1 MTRFSQVTAA
11 LRRKS
16 LGQYALLTLCC
27 FVSVLLITAYAS
39 MMGSPTV
46 LSVFP
51 EGGDSRKQMTMI
63 FVLAVLGCGVFTTYA
78 SGLFFRHKSRD
89 VGILLALGASK
100 DQLRRVLAGELA
112 LMSLSACAL
121 GALLGTPLAWF
132 IWQGFRLLL
141 VDSEEMALAFDPH
154 AYLLAL
160 AFSLFVVVM
169 LFVMLGRFLRRTN
182 ILDVVNES
190 RKSESIRAVPR
201 WYGPLG
207 IILLAAGGFLGYMA
221 PKFFILVLHW
231 YAPDALTAL
240 FYLPALAGLYMILLH
255 TVVNGWRRGSS
266 RYRDLITSSMMKFQ
280 GRQTVRNMVVVTVLA
295 AGAYFAAFYIP
306 MLSSGT
312 SSTTE
317 DREFDYLFHYRADQD
332 MPGREEVLHLAEEM
346 GVTVTRYAQQAGAVL
361 AYDGYADVVSEGPLG
376 ATYDVVYCEE
386 TASDV
391 FLSESAWNILTG
403 DDLDL
408 EPGTAATVYDRNGD
422 SSGAG
427 NSISLVTNHLTGEQL
442 AVTPAEPLRSTS
454 LLGYR
459 VLDDGDYAR
468 ITQGLPDEWREVVA
482 VFDVE
487 DEEDTY
493 FFARALFDEIVDR
506 SGPEVALFDGWDP
519 VVRDRYLAEKGYYFL
534 DPAHLEPNG
543 FSPIEYDQRD
553 SSNFRNSWKYMPRF
567 RVLDQADFTTTM
579 AVFLMLFVF
588 VSIVCFAAMVVI
600 LFTRCMTI
608 AMTNARVYD
617 DLRHL
622 GASSAFLRRTVK
634 GQISRVFFVPL
645 CTGTLLIYAFF
656 AMILYFNSGS
666 FTPGELAGLA
676 NCALVVLVLS
686 LFLYGMY
693 RFTLGR
699 VCSALSI
706 RSSSRPR

>member
-1 MTRFSQVTAA
+1 M
-11 LRRKS
+11 
-16 LGQYALLTLCC
+16 
-27 FVSVLLITAYAS
+27 
-39 MMGSPTV
+39 
-46 LSVFP
+46 
-51 EGGDSRKQMTMI
+51 
-63 FVLAVLGCGVFTTYA
+63 
-78 SGLFFRHKSRD
+78 
-89 VGILLALGASK
+89 
-100 DQLRRVLAGELA
+100 
-112 LMSLSACAL
+112 
-121 GALLGTPLAWF
+121 
-132 IWQGFRLLL
+132 
-141 VDSEEMALAFDPH
+141 
-154 AYLLAL
+154 
-160 AFSLFVVVM
+160 
-169 LFVMLGRFLRRTN
+169 
-182 ILDVVNES
+182 
-190 RKSESIRAVPR
+190 
-201 WYGPLG
+201 
-207 IILLAAGGFLGYMA
+207 
-221 PKFFILVLHW
+221 
-231 YAPDALTAL
+231 
-240 FYLPALAGLYMILLH
+240 
-255 TVVNGWRRGSS
+255 
-266 RYRDLITSSMMKFQ
+266 
-280 GRQTVRNMVVVTVLA
+280 
-295 AGAYFAAFYIP
+295 
-306 MLSSGT
+306 
-312 SSTTE
+312 
-317 DREFDYLFHYRADQD
+317 
-332 MPGREEVLHLAEEM
+332 
-346 GVTVTRYAQQAGAVL
+346 
-361 AYDGYADVVSEGPLG
+361 
-376 ATYDVVYCEE
+376 VYCEE

-617 DLRHL
+617 DLRASGGLQRLPPPHGK
-622 GASSAFLRRTVK
+622 GADLPGVLRPPVHGHPADLRLLRHDPVLQQRQLHSRRAGRP
-634 GQISRVFFVPL
+634 GQLRPGGPRPLSVLIWHVPL
-645 CTGTLLIYAFF
+645 HPGPGMLRPFHPVLFPAPLTSFPFLIPSHAFF
-656 AMILYFNSGS
+656 PSIYQNFSLESGS
-666 FTPGELAGLA
+666 QNSYNKDESAGKII
-676 NCALVVLVLS
+676 NFV
-686 LFLYGMY
+686 
-693 RFTLGR
+693 
-699 VCSALSI
+699 
-706 RSSSRPR
+706 

>member
-1 MTRFSQVTAA
+1 
-11 LRRKS
+11 
-16 LGQYALLTLCC
+16 
-27 FVSVLLITAYAS
+27 
-39 MMGSPTV
+39 
-46 LSVFP
+46 
-51 EGGDSRKQMTMI
+51 
-63 FVLAVLGCGVFTTYA
+63 
-78 SGLFFRHKSRD
+78 
-89 VGILLALGASK
+89 
-100 DQLRRVLAGELA
+100 
-112 LMSLSACAL
+112 
-121 GALLGTPLAWF
+121 
-132 IWQGFRLLL
+132 
-141 VDSEEMALAFDPH
+141 
-154 AYLLAL
+154 
-160 AFSLFVVVM
+160 
-169 LFVMLGRFLRRTN
+169 
-182 ILDVVNES
+182 
-190 RKSESIRAVPR
+190 
-201 WYGPLG
+201 
-207 IILLAAGGFLGYMA
+207 
-221 PKFFILVLHW
+221 
-231 YAPDALTAL
+231 
-240 FYLPALAGLYMILLH
+240 
-255 TVVNGWRRGSS
+255 
-266 RYRDLITSSMMKFQ
+266 
-280 GRQTVRNMVVVTVLA
+280 
-295 AGAYFAAFYIP
+295 
-306 MLSSGT
+306 
-312 SSTTE
+312 
-317 DREFDYLFHYRADQD
+317 
-332 MPGREEVLHLAEEM
+332 MPGRKEVLHLAEEM
-346 GVTVTRYAQQAGAVL
+346 GVTVTRYAQQSGAVL

-622 GASSAFLRRTVK
+622 GASNAFLRRTVK